1 MPQYKCNLCS
11 KIFKQKSHYDAHVLK
26 KKKSCVNPNFNM
38 DIKNFVN
45 DNKNDK
51 KKFKCYYCD
60 KLYSRTDS
68 LLRHVDKFCKNKEY
82 FDNLA
87 LIKNKVKTITADKYE
102 KIVEDNLKL
111 IKIVEEYEKIIKEKN
126 LLQRS
131 IPTVINNTNINNNN
145 GLVNNGAINTNTI
158 NIVQFGKEDINK
170 CDLVEMMN
178 VYLKSTG
185 GNIFSNM
192 LKYINFNPKHPE
204 NFNILMSD
212 LARENV
218 KIHNGKKFITKKF
231 KNVKNDILNVLSCHI
246 NSMCDN
252 YIENPNIKKNND
264 VISKLKINDISVKLI
279 NNDDISPL
287 LKISNKF
294 NKSTKS
300 TETKLLE
307 SKNKS
312 NECDKSNKSDKS
324 NRSNKSNRSEK
335 SNGSIFKKNY
345 KSEENSDSELNSEE
359 KINLE
364 YYEKKREGL
373 REIATEKIK
382 DELYNN
388 RDIIGKL
395 KISNN

>member
-1 MPQYKCNLCS
+1 
-11 KIFKQKSHYDAHVLK
+11 
-26 KKKSCVNPNFNM
+26 
-38 DIKNFVN
+38 
-45 DNKNDK
+45 
-51 KKFKCYYCD
+51 
-60 KLYSRTDS
+60 
-68 LLRHVDKFCKNKEY
+68 
-82 FDNLA
+82 
-87 LIKNKVKTITADKYE
+87 
-102 KIVEDNLKL
+102 
-111 IKIVEEYEKIIKEKN
+111 
-126 LLQRS
+126 
-131 IPTVINNTNINNNN
+131 
-145 GLVNNGAINTNTI
+145 
-158 NIVQFGKEDINK
+158 
-170 CDLVEMMN
+170 
-178 VYLKSTG
+178 
-185 GNIFSNM
+185 M